1 LLIFNDMVIVIAKS
15 ESPAEEVRM
24 KVEKILE
31 NKDKEV
37 FSVHIEAIVSDALYI
52 LNEKNIGALMV
63 LDGSGNIQGIVTE
76 RDVMRRCYHSQTNV
90 KGLAIKDVMTPREKL
105 IVARADDDIN
115 DLMGAMT
122 QNRVRHIPVVD
133 EHDKVVGMVSIGD
146 IIKAMLKDKEYQ
158 IRHLKDYI
166 ESKYPL

>member
-1 LLIFNDMVIVIAKS
+1 
-15 ESPAEEVRM
+15 
-24 KVEKILE
+24 
-31 NKDKEV
+31 
-37 FSVHIEAIVSDALYI
+37 
-52 LNEKNIGALMV
+52 
-63 LDGSGNIQGIVTE
+63 
-76 RDVMRRCYHSQTNV
+76 MRRCYLSQTNV

-105 IVARADDDIN
+105 IVARADDDVN

-146 IIKAMLKDKEYQ
+146 IIKAMLKDKDYQ

>member
-1 LLIFNDMVIVIAKS
+1 M
-15 ESPAEEVRM
+15 M

-31 NKDKEV
+31 GKGKEI
-37 FSVHIEAIVSDALYI
+37 FSVHVEAIVSDALNI

-63 LDGSGNIQGIVTE
+63 LDSAGNIQGIVTE
-76 RDVMRRCYHSQTNV
+76 RDIMRRCYHSQTNV
-90 KGLAIKDVMTPREKL
+90 KGLAIEDVMTRREKL
-105 IVARADDDIN
+105 IVAKVDDDVN

-133 EHDKVVGMVSIGD
+133 EQDKVIGMVSIGD
-146 IIKAMLKDKEYQ
+146 IIKALLKDKDYQ

>member
-1 LLIFNDMVIVIAKS
+1 
-15 ESPAEEVRM
+15 M

-31 NKDKEV
+31 GKPSKV
-37 FSVHIEAIVSDALYI
+37 FSVHVEAIVSDALSI

-63 LDGSGNIQGIVTE
+63 LDSASNIQGIVTE
-76 RDVMRRCYHSQTNV
+76 RDIMRRCYHSQTNV

-105 IVARADDDIN
+105 IVARAEDDIN

-133 EHDKVVGMVSIGD
+133 EHDKVMGMVSIGD
-146 IIKAMLKDKEYQ
+146 IIKAMLKDKDYQ